1 MDKRV
6 MVMDVPGRNGRPKW
20 KLMDSIK
27 DDLREN
33 ELSELLVTDVKDDLR
48 EKELSELLVTD
59 VKDDLRENE
68 LSELLAR
75 NRFDST
81 VSVGRR
87 IPSASQIDLSLAIPE
102 DPLPS
107 STKGGGRR

>member
-33 ELSELLVTDVKDDLR
+33 ELSELLARTWVIDLILPP
-48 EKELSELLVTD
+48 LSE
-59 VKDDLRENE
+59 EY
-68 LSELLAR
+68 
-75 NRFDST
+75 
-81 VSVGRR
+81 
-87 IPSASQIDLSLAIPE
+87 
-102 DPLPS
+102 PLPVRS
-107 STKGGGRR
+107 ICL